1 MKALLTE
8 TQSVLKEVERL
19 SGRGIEFLADPEL
32 QVLTS
37 VQTARS
43 GAAYHVVRYKPSNEA
58 LDYFLVYQAGFLI
71 RLFRCPADQRLDFVP
86 GADSGLRMESLI
98 RVSAPASGFQADR
111 LPKLANM
118 VSQWALMTLRSLP
131 VGMRVDRWIADEY
144 PTLRELQ
151 HAGIAVQ
158 QQQNV
163 DALGQSLKGL
173 PVPFKLI
180 GMYAA
185 YALFADR
192 MLGRRHYVLP
202 YEAAGLS
209 AIGESLLDVWDNSSF
224 EPSHDHAVVDEWA
237 AILGLGGWY
246 DWEPYRP

>member
-1 MKALLTE
+1 ME
-8 TQSVLKEVERL
+8 EVERL

-37 VQTARS
+37 VQTARN
-43 GAAYHVVRYKPSNEA
+43 GAAYHVVRYRPSSEP

-86 GADSGLRMESLI
+86 ATNAGRRMESLI
-98 RVSAPASGFQADR
+98 RETALDSTLRADS
-111 LPKLANM
+111 LPTLANM

-144 PTLRELQ
+144 PTLSELQ

-163 DALGQSLKGL
+163 DALGESMKGI
-173 PVPFKLI
+173 PVPIKLL

-192 MLGRRHYVLP
+192 MLGKRHYVLP
-202 YEAAGLS
+202 YEAAGVS
-209 AIGESLLDVWDNSSF
+209 AIGESLLNVWDKTPF
-224 EPSHDHAVVDEWA
+224 ESTFDHALVDAWA
-237 AILGLGGWY
+237 ALLGLDGWY
-246 DWEPYRP
+246 DWKPYRS